1 MKKNKISSVIFA
13 LLVSGVSNAGIITE
27 VISNGS
33 CKTESVKISS
43 IATVPTG
50 PNIVTTPINSTSC
63 LGFVLTPDNDWG
75 NNPNPNKGGLGDGLL
90 NGQIVSG
97 TGQDDNGYY
106 VSGDQF
112 LTNEENDSMVDLN
125 GDGIFDDP
133 GWIRLG
139 GAETKTGDDW
149 NFVHDSIGGLSLVDL
164 ITMSLS
170 DDGTWSL
177 GVDPSAIAA
186 VTDELGRATVFDHLA
201 FVMKGPNNGA
211 NGPNGDPNIGSW
223 AIYDFNFHDLIED
236 GLAISLGDTAY
247 NFEGTWDVD
256 MFNNDN
262 ALSHFSVWAHDPPAT
277 FDVPEPPTLAIFAL
291 GMIGLA
297 SRRFKKHL

>member
-1 MKKNKISSVIFA
+1 MKKMKISSVVFA
-13 LLVSGVSNAGIITE
+13 LIVSGVSNAGIITE
-27 VISNGS
+27 VKSDGN
-33 CKTESVKISS
+33 CKTESFQISS
-43 IATVPTG
+43 IAAVPAG
-50 PNIVTTPINSTSC
+50 PNIVGAPINSTSC
-63 LGFVLTPDNDWG
+63 LGFVTYPDNDFA
-75 NNPNPNKGGLGDGLL
+75 NNPNPNKGGLEDGLL
-90 NGQIVSG
+90 NGEIVL
-97 TGQDDNGYY
+97 TGPGPDKDGYY
-106 VSGDQF
+106 VAGDQF
-112 LTNEENDSMVDLN
+112 LTNGNDSMVDLN

-139 GAETKTGDDW
+139 GAETETGGDW
-149 NFVHDSIGGLSLVDL
+149 NFVHDSIGDLNLKDL

-177 GVDPSAIAA
+177 EVEPIAIGA

-201 FVMKGPNNGA
+201 FVMKGPNNG
-211 NGPNGDPNIGSW
+211 GDDFGSW
-223 AIYDFNFHDLIED
+223 AIYDFNFHDLIKD

-247 NFEGTWDVD
+247 DFEGTWDVD

-277 FDVPEPPTLAIFAL
+277 FDVPEPSTLAIFAL